1 MRVLGGGFV
10 SLIGSQIRSYG
21 GGAKAMNMAFIGI
34 VLDGLG
40 CLILVFTPMQV
51 GYGGWPVVPKGK
63 GGVGAWYLGWG
74 MLVAGFLLQAIAAWK

>member
-40 CLILVFTPMQV
+40 CLILVFTP
-51 GYGGWPVVPKGK
+51 PHELP
-63 GGVGAWYLGWG
+63 GVALRVDLPAGA
-74 MLVAGFLLQAIAAWK
+74 A